1 MKRQEK
7 GDGPRATGDGRN
19 EASEL
24 FVLPK
29 PQARRPRPLV
39 AAIVLA
45 AMTLAGCGDLQPWVK
60 PYERQALADPIM
72 AFDANPVST
81 AYMDHVFEA
90 REGARG
96 ALGSA
101 GGGCGCN

>member
-1 MKRQEK
+1 MK
-7 GDGPRATGDGRN
+7 TGFRLRT
-19 EASEL
+19 AS
-24 FVLPK
+24 
-29 PQARRPRPLV
+29 
-39 AAIVLA
+39 LA
-45 AMTLAGCGDLQPWVK
+45 ALSLALCACGNIEPWVK

-72 AFDANPVST
+72 SFDPNPVST
-81 AYMDHVFEA
+81 AYTHHVYEA